1 MKAAPPIDAHRQAL
15 LVRAAVVE
23 ASRLTA
29 RKRGDVDAELAAELE
44 LEALGREWAACDVCD
59 D

>member
-1 MKAAPPIDAHRQAL
+1 VRAHPPISVERQAL

-29 RKRGDVDAELAAELE
+29 RERGDLDGELAAELE
-44 LEALGREWAACDVCD
+44 LRALWREWASCDEES
-59 D
+59 